1 MWILDAGLLTLNA
14 RCIFKCNVKSRLT
27 SCLLLIANNLLNQ
40 VICTRILTISLVFW
54 TQMRKENL
62 CRKKISQVS
71 MYVAFLPLPLLGTVN
86 FRQSVNIL
94 CWTICWIKHGEAHF
108 ISPCLVFA
116 FKSVLPSRCTHNA
129 LWWVIMNSYDST
141 ISCWLY
147 LLFMAR
153 SARFVLLDGL

>member
-1 MWILDAGLLTLNA
+1 
-14 RCIFKCNVKSRLT
+14 
-27 SCLLLIANNLLNQ
+27 
-40 VICTRILTISLVFW
+40 
-54 TQMRKENL
+54 MRKENL

-71 MYVAFLPLPLLGTVN
+71 MYVALFTLALIGDRQ
-86 FRQSVNIL
+86 FRQSVKIL
-94 CWTICWIKHGEAHF
+94 WWTIYWLKHGEAHV

-116 FKSVLPSRCTHNA
+116 FKSVFTFLRCTNNA

-153 SARFVLLDGL
+153 SARFVLLYTSGIKRKQTSVKNPQKWMLYWSIFMIVTCYAQLISMARISENQWHQCLP

>member
-1 MWILDAGLLTLNA
+1 MWVLDAGLLTLNA
-14 RCIFKCNVKSRLT
+14 RCITKGMVKSRLT

-40 VICTRILTISLVFW
+40 VICTKILTISLVFW

-94 CWTICWIKHGEAHF
+94 C
-108 ISPCLVFA
+108 
-116 FKSVLPSRCTHNA
+116 
-129 LWWVIMNSYDST
+129 
-141 ISCWLY
+141 
-147 LLFMAR
+147 
-153 SARFVLLDGL
+153 

>member
-1 MWILDAGLLTLNA
+1 MWVLDNGLLTLNA
-14 RCIFKCNVKSRLT
+14 RCITKGMVKSRLK

-71 MYVAFLPLPLLGTVN
+71 IYVALFTLALIGDHQ

-94 CWTICWIKHGEAHF
+94 CWTICWIKHGEAHV
-108 ISPCLVFA
+108 ISPCLVFLLRV
-116 FKSVLPSRCTHNA
+116 FYLMRCTHNA
-129 LWWVIMNSYDST
+129 LWWVIMNSFDST
-141 ISCWLY
+141 ILY
-147 LLFMAR
+147 F
-153 SARFVLLDGL
+153 